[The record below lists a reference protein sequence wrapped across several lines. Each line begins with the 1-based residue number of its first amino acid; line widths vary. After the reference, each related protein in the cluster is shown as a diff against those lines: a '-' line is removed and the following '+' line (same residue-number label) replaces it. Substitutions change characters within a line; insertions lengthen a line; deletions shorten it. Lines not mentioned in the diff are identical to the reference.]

1 MKRVVLTL
9 VLCGVFLLTGC
20 KSYNERDIVKELEN
34 KLNKANS
41 YFVQGEMEITNN
53 EDIYTYSV
61 EVSFKEKDNYKV
73 VLTNTSNDH
82 TQVILRN
89 SDGVYVVTPSLNK
102 SFKFQSDW
110 PYNNSQVYLLKSL
123 IEDMGNEDG
132 RSFEKSDKGYIFTT
146 KVVYPNNEKLVKQTI
161 SLDKKLNI
169 DEVRVLD
176 KDNNTQIKMKYNKI
190 DWNKGFSDDY
200 FDLSSIID
208 VTEAR
213 EKSTVD
219 NGNGNVNSNS
229 NSNNNSSSNS
239 NDNSNMNS
247 NSGNN
252 DSSVKGSDNDR
263 GNLNG
268 DNSGNNG
275 SSANNGASDNSNMN
289 SNSNTNANTNTNTN
303 TNTNNSSEES
313 SKTETKETA
322 SLDDVI
328 YPMYLPS
335 NTYLKGTEK
344 FKTDTGQ
351 RLILTFEGDNPF
363 TLVEETVTRSKD
375 HEIIPT
381 YGELELL
388 LDAVAIVNDNS
399 VNWISNGTQYYIT
412 SDTLATSSL
421 LEVARSISV
430 LPVSK

>member
-123 IEDMGNEDG
+123 IEDMSNEDG
-132 RSFEKSDKGYIFTT
+132 RSFEKNDKGYVFTT
-146 KVVYPNNEKLVKQTI
+146 KVVYPNNEKLVKQSI

-169 DEVRVLD
+169 DVVRVLD
-176 KDNNTQIKMKYNKI
+176 KDNNTQIKMKYNRI

-213 EKSTVD
+213 EKSSVD
-219 NGNGNVNSNS
+219 NGNMN
-229 NSNNNSSSNS
+229 SNS
-239 NDNSNMNS
+239 NDNSNMNNNS
-247 NSGNN
+247 NS
-252 DSSVKGSDNDR
+252 DSSVKDSDNDR

-268 DNSGNNG
+268 DNSD
-275 SSANNGASDNSNMN
+275 SSDNSNMN
-289 SNSNTNANTNTNTN
+289 SNSNTNTNTN
-303 TNTNNSSEES
+303 EDS

>member
-123 IEDMGNEDG
+123 IEDMSNEDG
-132 RSFEKSDKGYIFTT
+132 RSFEKNDKGYVFTT

-169 DEVRVLD
+169 DVVRVLD
-176 KDNNTQIKMKYNKI
+176 KDNNTQIKMKYNRI

-213 EKSTVD
+213 EKSSVD
-219 NGNGNVNSNS
+219 NGNMNSN
-229 NSNNNSSSNS
+229 SNS

-247 NSGNN
+247 NSNN
-252 DSSVKGSDNDR
+252 SDSSVKGSDNDR

-268 DNSGNNG
+268 DNSD
-275 SSANNGASDNSNMN
+275 SSDNSNMN
-289 SNSNTNANTNTNTN
+289 SNSNTNTNTNTN
-303 TNTNNSSEES
+303 TNEDS

-388 LDAVAIVNDNS
+388 LDAIAIVNDNS

>member
-123 IEDMGNEDG
+123 IEDMSNEDG
-132 RSFEKSDKGYIFTT
+132 RSFEKNDKGYVFTT
-146 KVVYPNNEKLVKQTI
+146 KVVYPNNEKLVKQSI

-169 DEVRVLD
+169 DVVRVLD
-176 KDNNTQIKMKYNKI
+176 KDNNTQIKMKYNRI

-213 EKSTVD
+213 EKSSVD
-219 NGNGNVNSNS
+219 NGNMNSNS
-229 NSNNNSSSNS
+229 NSNSNS
-239 NDNSNMNS
+239 DS
-247 NSGNN
+247 
-252 DSSVKGSDNDR
+252 DSSVKDSDNDR

-268 DNSGNNG
+268 DNSDT
-275 SSANNGASDNSNMN
+275 SDNSNMN
-289 SNSNTNANTNTNTN
+289 SNSNTNTNTNTN
-303 TNTNNSSEES
+303 EDS

>member
-9 VLCGVFLLTGC
+9 VLCGIFLLTGC

-132 RSFEKSDKGYIFTT
+132 RSFEKNDKGYVFTT

-169 DEVRVLD
+169 DVVRVLD
-176 KDNNTQIKMKYNKI
+176 KDNNTQIKMKYNRI

-213 EKSTVD
+213 EKSSVD
-219 NGNGNVNSNS
+219 NGNMNSN
-229 NSNNNSSSNS
+229 SNS

-247 NSGNN
+247 NSNSNSNN
-252 DSSVKGSDNDR
+252 SDSSVKGSDNDR

-275 SSANNGASDNSNMN
+275 ASDNSNINDNNN
-289 SNSNTNANTNTNTN
+289 SNSNTNTNTN
-303 TNTNNSSEES
+303 TNTNEDS

>member
-123 IEDMGNEDG
+123 IEDMSNEDG
-132 RSFEKSDKGYIFTT
+132 RSFEKNDKGYVFTT
-146 KVVYPNNEKLVKQTI
+146 KVVYPNNEKLVKQSI

-169 DEVRVLD
+169 DVVRVLD
-176 KDNNTQIKMKYNKI
+176 KDNNTQIKMKYNRI

-213 EKSTVD
+213 EKSSVD
-219 NGNGNVNSNS
+219 NGNMN
-229 NSNNNSSSNS
+229 SNS
-239 NDNSNMNS
+239 NDNSNMNNNS
-247 NSGNN
+247 NS
-252 DSSVKGSDNDR
+252 DSSVKDSDNDR

-268 DNSGNNG
+268 DNSDT
-275 SSANNGASDNSNMN
+275 SDNSNMN
-289 SNSNTNANTNTNTN
+289 SNSNTNTNTNTN
-303 TNTNNSSEES
+303 EDS

>member
-123 IEDMGNEDG
+123 IEDMSNEDG
-132 RSFEKSDKGYIFTT
+132 RSFEKNDKGYVFTT
-146 KVVYPNNEKLVKQTI
+146 KVVYPNNEKLVKQSI

-169 DEVRVLD
+169 DVVRVLD
-176 KDNNTQIKMKYNKI
+176 RDNNTQIKMKYNRI

-213 EKSTVD
+213 EKSSVD
-219 NGNGNVNSNS
+219 NGNMNS
-229 NSNNNSSSNS
+229 NSNNS
-239 NDNSNMNS
+239 
-247 NSGNN
+247 

-268 DNSGNNG
+268 DNSD
-275 SSANNGASDNSNMN
+275 SSDNSNMN
-289 SNSNTNANTNTNTN
+289 SNSNTNTNTNTN
-303 TNTNNSSEES
+303 TNEDS
-313 SKTETKETA
+313 SKAETKETA

>member
-20 KSYNERDIVKELEN
+20 KSYNEKDIVKELEN

-123 IEDMGNEDG
+123 IEDMSNVDG
-132 RSFEKSDKGYIFTT
+132 RSFEKNDKGYIFTT

-161 SLDKKLNI
+161 SLDKKFNI

-219 NGNGNVNSNS
+219 NGNGNVNSN
-229 NSNNNSSSNS
+229 
-239 NDNSNMNS
+239 DNMNS
-247 NSGNN
+247 NSSN
-252 DSSVKGSDNDR
+252 DNDNDR

-268 DNSGNNG
+268 DNNGNDG

-289 SNSNTNANTNTNTN
+289 GNSNTNTNTN
-303 TNTNNSSEES
+303 TNTNSNNSEES

-335 NTYLKGTEK
+335 NTYLKGTDK

>member
-9 VLCGVFLLTGC
+9 ALCGVFLLTGC

-123 IEDMGNEDG
+123 IEDMSNEDG
-132 RSFEKSDKGYIFTT
+132 RSFEKNDKGYVFTT
-146 KVVYPNNEKLVKQTI
+146 KVVYPNNEKLVKQSI

-169 DEVRVLD
+169 DVVRVLD
-176 KDNNTQIKMKYNKI
+176 KDNNTQIKMKYNRI

-213 EKSTVD
+213 EKSSVD
-219 NGNGNVNSNS
+219 NGNMN
-229 NSNNNSSSNS
+229 SNS
-239 NDNSNMNS
+239 NDNSNMNNNS
-247 NSGNN
+247 NS
-252 DSSVKGSDNDR
+252 DSNSDNSVKDSDNDR

-268 DNSGNNG
+268 DNSDT
-275 SSANNGASDNSNMN
+275 SDNSNMN
-289 SNSNTNANTNTNTN
+289 SNSNTNTNTNTN
-303 TNTNNSSEES
+303 EDS

-399 VNWISNGTQYYIT
+399 VNWISNGMQYYIT

>member
-132 RSFEKSDKGYIFTT
+132 RSFEKNDKGYVFTT
-146 KVVYPNNEKLVKQTI
+146 KVVYPNNEKLVKQSI

-169 DEVRVLD
+169 DVVRVLD
-176 KDNNTQIKMKYNKI
+176 KDNNTQIKMKYNRI

-213 EKSTVD
+213 EKSSVD
-219 NGNGNVNSNS
+219 NGNMNSN
-229 NSNNNSSSNS
+229 SNS
-239 NDNSNMNS
+239 NDNSNMNNNS
-247 NSGNN
+247 NS
-252 DSSVKGSDNDR
+252 DSSVKDSDNDR

-268 DNSGNNG
+268 DNSDT
-275 SSANNGASDNSNMN
+275 SDNANMN
-289 SNSNTNANTNTNTN
+289 SNSNSNSNSNTNTNTN
-303 TNTNNSSEES
+303 TNTNEDS

>member
-123 IEDMGNEDG
+123 IEDMSNEDG
-132 RSFEKSDKGYIFTT
+132 RSFEKNDKGYVFTT

-169 DEVRVLD
+169 DVVRVLD
-176 KDNNTQIKMKYNKI
+176 KDNNTQIKMKYNRI

-213 EKSTVD
+213 EKSSVD
-219 NGNGNVNSNS
+219 NGNMN
-229 NSNNNSSSNS
+229 SNS

-247 NSGNN
+247 NSNS
-252 DSSVKGSDNDR
+252 DSSVKDSDNDR

-268 DNSGNNG
+268 DNSD
-275 SSANNGASDNSNMN
+275 SSDNSNMN
-289 SNSNTNANTNTNTN
+289 SNSNTNTNTNTN
-303 TNTNNSSEES
+303 TNEDS

>member
-123 IEDMGNEDG
+123 IEDMSNEDG
-132 RSFEKSDKGYIFTT
+132 RSFEKNDKGYVFTT
-146 KVVYPNNEKLVKQTI
+146 KVVYPNNEKLVKQSI

-169 DEVRVLD
+169 DVVRVLD
-176 KDNNTQIKMKYNKI
+176 KDNNTQIKMKYNRI

-213 EKSTVD
+213 EKSSVD
-219 NGNGNVNSNS
+219 NGNMNSNS
-229 NSNNNSSSNS
+229 NSNSNS
-239 NDNSNMNS
+239 NDNSNMNNNS
-247 NSGNN
+247 NS
-252 DSSVKGSDNDR
+252 DSSVKDSDNDR

-268 DNSGNNG
+268 DNSDN
-275 SSANNGASDNSNMN
+275 SDNSNMN
-289 SNSNTNANTNTNTN
+289 SNSNTNTNTNTN
-303 TNTNNSSEES
+303 TNEDS

>member
-20 KSYNERDIVKELEN
+20 KSYNEKDIVKELEN

-123 IEDMGNEDG
+123 IEDMGNVDG
-132 RSFEKSDKGYIFTT
+132 RSFEKNDKGYIFTT

-219 NGNGNVNSNS
+219 NGNGNVNSN
-229 NSNNNSSSNS
+229 
-239 NDNSNMNS
+239 DNMNS
-247 NSGNN
+247 NSGNDN
-252 DSSVKGSDNDR
+252 DNDR

-268 DNSGNNG
+268 NNSGNDG

-289 SNSNTNANTNTNTN
+289 GNSNTNTNTN
-303 TNTNNSSEES
+303 TNTNNNSEES

>member
-123 IEDMGNEDG
+123 IEDMSNEDG
-132 RSFEKSDKGYIFTT
+132 RSFEKNDKGYVFTT
-146 KVVYPNNEKLVKQTI
+146 KVVYPNNEKLVKQSI

-169 DEVRVLD
+169 DVVRVLD
-176 KDNNTQIKMKYNKI
+176 KDNNTQIKMKYNRI

-213 EKSTVD
+213 EKSSVD
-219 NGNGNVNSNS
+219 NGNMN
-229 NSNNNSSSNS
+229 SNS
-239 NDNSNMNS
+239 NDNSNMNNNS
-247 NSGNN
+247 NS
-252 DSSVKGSDNDR
+252 DSSVKDSDNDR

-268 DNSGNNG
+268 DNSDT
-275 SSANNGASDNSNMN
+275 SDNSNMN
-289 SNSNTNANTNTNTN
+289 SNSNTNTNTNTN
-303 TNTNNSSEES
+303 EDS

-399 VNWISNGTQYYIT
+399 VNWISNGMQYYIT

>member
-9 VLCGVFLLTGC
+9 VLCGIFLLTGC

-132 RSFEKSDKGYIFTT
+132 RSFEKNDKGYVFTT

-169 DEVRVLD
+169 DVVRVLD
-176 KDNNTQIKMKYNKI
+176 KDNNTQIKMKYNRI

-213 EKSTVD
+213 EKSSVD
-219 NGNGNVNSNS
+219 NGNMN
-229 NSNNNSSSNS
+229 SNS

-247 NSGNN
+247 NSNN
-252 DSSVKGSDNDR
+252 SDSSVKGSDNDR

-275 SSANNGASDNSNMN
+275 ASDNSNINDNNN
-289 SNSNTNANTNTNTN
+289 SNSNTNTNTN
-303 TNTNNSSEES
+303 TNTNEDS

>member
-123 IEDMGNEDG
+123 IEDMSNEDG
-132 RSFEKSDKGYIFTT
+132 RSFEKNDKGYVFTT
-146 KVVYPNNEKLVKQTI
+146 KVVYPNNEKLVKQSI

-169 DEVRVLD
+169 DVVRVLD
-176 KDNNTQIKMKYNKI
+176 KDNNTQIKMKYNRI

-213 EKSTVD
+213 EKSSVD
-219 NGNGNVNSNS
+219 NGNMNSN
-229 NSNNNSSSNS
+229 SNS
-239 NDNSNMNS
+239 NDNSNMNNNNNS
-247 NSGNN
+247 NSDN
-252 DSSVKGSDNDR
+252 SVKDSDNDR

-268 DNSGNNG
+268 DNSDT
-275 SSANNGASDNSNMN
+275 SDNSNMN
-289 SNSNTNANTNTNTN
+289 SNSNTNTNTNTN
-303 TNTNNSSEES
+303 EDS

-399 VNWISNGTQYYIT
+399 VNWISNGMQYYIT

>member
-123 IEDMGNEDG
+123 IEDMSNEDG
-132 RSFEKSDKGYIFTT
+132 RSFEKNDKGYVFTT
-146 KVVYPNNEKLVKQTI
+146 KVVYPNNEKLVKQSI

-169 DEVRVLD
+169 DVVRVLD
-176 KDNNTQIKMKYNKI
+176 KDNNTQIKMKYNRI

-213 EKSTVD
+213 EKSSVD
-219 NGNGNVNSNS
+219 NGNMN
-229 NSNNNSSSNS
+229 SNS
-239 NDNSNMNS
+239 NDNSNMNNNS
-247 NSGNN
+247 NS
-252 DSSVKGSDNDR
+252 DSSVKDSDNDR

-268 DNSGNNG
+268 DNSDN
-275 SSANNGASDNSNMN
+275 SDNSNMN
-289 SNSNTNANTNTNTN
+289 SNSNTNTNTNTN
-303 TNTNNSSEES
+303 TNEDS

>member
-1 MKRVVLTL
+1 M
-9 VLCGVFLLTGC
+9 
-20 KSYNERDIVKELEN
+20 N
-34 KLNKANS
+34 
-41 YFVQGEMEITNN
+41 
-53 EDIYTYSV
+53 
-61 EVSFKEKDNYKV
+61 
-73 VLTNTSNDH
+73 
-82 TQVILRN
+82 
-89 SDGVYVVTPSLNK
+89 
-102 SFKFQSDW
+102 
-110 PYNNSQVYLLKSL
+110 
-123 IEDMGNEDG
+123 
-132 RSFEKSDKGYIFTT
+132 
-146 KVVYPNNEKLVKQTI
+146 
-161 SLDKKLNI
+161 
-169 DEVRVLD
+169 
-176 KDNNTQIKMKYNKI
+176 
-190 DWNKGFSDDY
+190 
-200 FDLSSIID
+200 
-208 VTEAR
+208 
-213 EKSTVD
+213 
-219 NGNGNVNSNS
+219 
-229 NSNNNSSSNS
+229 SNS
-239 NDNSNMNS
+239 NDNSNMNNNS
-247 NSGNN
+247 NS
-252 DSSVKGSDNDR
+252 DSNSDNSVKDSDNDR

-268 DNSGNNG
+268 DNSDT
-275 SSANNGASDNSNMN
+275 SDNSNMN
-289 SNSNTNANTNTNTN
+289 SNSNTNTNTNTN
-303 TNTNNSSEES
+303 EDS

-399 VNWISNGTQYYIT
+399 VNWISNGMQYYIT

>member
-123 IEDMGNEDG
+123 IEDMSNEDG
-132 RSFEKSDKGYIFTT
+132 RSFEKNDKGYVFTT
-146 KVVYPNNEKLVKQTI
+146 KVVYPNNEKLVKQSI

-169 DEVRVLD
+169 DVVRVLD
-176 KDNNTQIKMKYNKI
+176 KDNNTQIKMKYNRI

-213 EKSTVD
+213 EKSSVD
-219 NGNGNVNSNS
+219 NGNMN
-229 NSNNNSSSNS
+229 SNS
-239 NDNSNMNS
+239 NDNSNMNNNS
-247 NSGNN
+247 NS
-252 DSSVKGSDNDR
+252 DSNSDNSVKDSDNDR

-268 DNSGNNG
+268 DNSDT
-275 SSANNGASDNSNMN
+275 SDNSNMN
-289 SNSNTNANTNTNTN
+289 SNSNTNTNTNTN
-303 TNTNNSSEES
+303 EDS

-399 VNWISNGTQYYIT
+399 VNWISNGMQYYIT

>member
-123 IEDMGNEDG
+123 IEDMSNEDG
-132 RSFEKSDKGYIFTT
+132 RSFEKNDKGYVFTT
-146 KVVYPNNEKLVKQTI
+146 KVVYPNNEKLVKQSI

-169 DEVRVLD
+169 DVVRVLD
-176 KDNNTQIKMKYNKI
+176 KDNNTQIKMKYNRI

-213 EKSTVD
+213 EKSSVD
-219 NGNGNVNSNS
+219 NGNMN
-229 NSNNNSSSNS
+229 SNS
-239 NDNSNMNS
+239 NDNSNMNNNS
-247 NSGNN
+247 NS
-252 DSSVKGSDNDR
+252 DSSVKDSDNDR

-268 DNSGNNG
+268 DNSDT
-275 SSANNGASDNSNMN
+275 SDNSNMN
-289 SNSNTNANTNTNTN
+289 SNSNTNTNTNTN
-303 TNTNNSSEES
+303 TNEDS

>member
-123 IEDMGNEDG
+123 IEDMSNEDG
-132 RSFEKSDKGYIFTT
+132 RSFERNDKGYVFTT
-146 KVVYPNNEKLVKQTI
+146 KVVYPNNEKLVKQSI

-169 DEVRVLD
+169 DVVRVLD
-176 KDNNTQIKMKYNKI
+176 KDNNTQIKMKYNRI

-213 EKSTVD
+213 EKSSVD
-219 NGNGNVNSNS
+219 NGNMNSN
-229 NSNNNSSSNS
+229 SNS
-239 NDNSNMNS
+239 NDNSNMNNNS
-247 NSGNN
+247 NS
-252 DSSVKGSDNDR
+252 DSSVKDSDNDR

-268 DNSGNNG
+268 DNSDN
-275 SSANNGASDNSNMN
+275 SDNSNMN
-289 SNSNTNANTNTNTN
+289 SNSNTNTNTNTN
-303 TNTNNSSEES
+303 TNEDS

-399 VNWISNGTQYYIT
+399 VNWISNGMQYYIT

>member
-123 IEDMGNEDG
+123 IEDMSNEDG
-132 RSFEKSDKGYIFTT
+132 RSFEKNDKGYVFTT
-146 KVVYPNNEKLVKQTI
+146 KVVYPNNEKLVKQSI

-169 DEVRVLD
+169 DVVRVLD
-176 KDNNTQIKMKYNKI
+176 KDNNTQIKMKYNRI

-213 EKSTVD
+213 EKSSVD
-219 NGNGNVNSNS
+219 NGNMNSNS
-229 NSNNNSSSNS
+229 NSDSNS
-239 NDNSNMNS
+239 DNS
-247 NSGNN
+247 
-252 DSSVKGSDNDR
+252 VKDSDNDR

-268 DNSGNNG
+268 DNSDT
-275 SSANNGASDNSNMN
+275 SDNSNMN
-289 SNSNTNANTNTNTN
+289 SNSNTNTNTNTN
-303 TNTNNSSEES
+303 EDS

-399 VNWISNGTQYYIT
+399 VNWISNGMQYYIT

>member
-123 IEDMGNEDG
+123 IEDMSNEDG
-132 RSFEKSDKGYIFTT
+132 RSFEKNDKGYVFTT
-146 KVVYPNNEKLVKQTI
+146 KVVYPNNEKLVKQSI

-169 DEVRVLD
+169 DVVRVLD
-176 KDNNTQIKMKYNKI
+176 KDNNTQIKMKYNRI

-213 EKSTVD
+213 EKSSVD
-219 NGNGNVNSNS
+219 NGNMNSN
-229 NSNNNSSSNS
+229 SNS
-239 NDNSNMNS
+239 NDNSNMNNNS
-247 NSGNN
+247 NSDSNS
-252 DSSVKGSDNDR
+252 DSSVKDSDNDR

-268 DNSGNNG
+268 DNSDT
-275 SSANNGASDNSNMN
+275 SDNSNMN
-289 SNSNTNANTNTNTN
+289 SNSNTNTNTNTN
-303 TNTNNSSEES
+303 TNEDS

>member
-123 IEDMGNEDG
+123 IEDMSNEDG
-132 RSFEKSDKGYIFTT
+132 RSFEKNDKGYVFTT
-146 KVVYPNNEKLVKQTI
+146 KVVYPNNEKLVKQSI

-169 DEVRVLD
+169 DVVRVLD
-176 KDNNTQIKMKYNKI
+176 KDNNTQIKMKYNRI

-213 EKSTVD
+213 EKSSVD
-219 NGNGNVNSNS
+219 NGNMN
-229 NSNNNSSSNS
+229 SNS
-239 NDNSNMNS
+239 NDNSNMNNNS
-247 NSGNN
+247 NS
-252 DSSVKGSDNDR
+252 DSSVKDSDNDR

-268 DNSGNNG
+268 DNSDT
-275 SSANNGASDNSNMN
+275 SDNSNMN
-289 SNSNTNANTNTNTN
+289 SNSNTNTNTNTN
-303 TNTNNSSEES
+303 TTTNEDS

>member
-123 IEDMGNEDG
+123 IEDMSNEDG
-132 RSFEKSDKGYIFTT
+132 RSFEKNDKGYVFTT
-146 KVVYPNNEKLVKQTI
+146 KVVYPNNEKLVKQSI

-169 DEVRVLD
+169 DVVRVLD
-176 KDNNTQIKMKYNKI
+176 KDNNTQIKMKYNRI

-213 EKSTVD
+213 EKSSVD
-219 NGNGNVNSNS
+219 NGNMNSN
-229 NSNNNSSSNS
+229 SNS

-247 NSGNN
+247 NSNN
-252 DSSVKGSDNDR
+252 SDSSVKGSDNDR

-268 DNSGNNG
+268 DNSD
-275 SSANNGASDNSNMN
+275 SSDNSNMN
-289 SNSNTNANTNTNTN
+289 SNSNTNTNTNTN
-303 TNTNNSSEES
+303 TNEDS

>member
-123 IEDMGNEDG
+123 IEDMSNEDG
-132 RSFEKSDKGYIFTT
+132 RSFEKNDKGYVFTT
-146 KVVYPNNEKLVKQTI
+146 KVVYPNNEKLVKQSI

-169 DEVRVLD
+169 DVVRVLD
-176 KDNNTQIKMKYNKI
+176 KDNNTQIKMKYNRI

-213 EKSTVD
+213 EKSSVD
-219 NGNGNVNSNS
+219 NGNMNSN
-229 NSNNNSSSNS
+229 SNS
-239 NDNSNMNS
+239 NDNSNMNNNS
-247 NSGNN
+247 NS
-252 DSSVKGSDNDR
+252 DSNVKDSDNDR

-268 DNSGNNG
+268 DNSD
-275 SSANNGASDNSNMN
+275 SSDNSNMN
-289 SNSNTNANTNTNTN
+289 SNSNTNTNTNTN
-303 TNTNNSSEES
+303 TNEDS

>member
-123 IEDMGNEDG
+123 IEDMSNEDG
-132 RSFEKSDKGYIFTT
+132 RSFEKNDKGYVFTT
-146 KVVYPNNEKLVKQTI
+146 KVVYPNNEKLFKQSI

-169 DEVRVLD
+169 DVVRVLD
-176 KDNNTQIKMKYNKI
+176 KDNNTQIKMKYNRI

-213 EKSTVD
+213 EKSSVD
-219 NGNGNVNSNS
+219 NGNMN
-229 NSNNNSSSNS
+229 SNS
-239 NDNSNMNS
+239 NDNSNMNNNS
-247 NSGNN
+247 NS
-252 DSSVKGSDNDR
+252 DSNSDNSVKDSDNDR

-268 DNSGNNG
+268 DNSDT
-275 SSANNGASDNSNMN
+275 SDNSNMN
-289 SNSNTNANTNTNTN
+289 SNSNTNTNTNTN
-303 TNTNNSSEES
+303 EDS

-399 VNWISNGTQYYIT
+399 VNWISNGMQYYIT

>member
-123 IEDMGNEDG
+123 IEDMSNEDG
-132 RSFEKSDKGYIFTT
+132 RSFEKNDKGYVFTT

-169 DEVRVLD
+169 DVVRVLD
-176 KDNNTQIKMKYNKI
+176 KDNNTQIKMKYNRI

-213 EKSTVD
+213 EKSSVD
-219 NGNGNVNSNS
+219 NGNMNSN
-229 NSNNNSSSNS
+229 SNS

-247 NSGNN
+247 NSNN
-252 DSSVKGSDNDR
+252 SDSSVKGSDNDR

-268 DNSGNNG
+268 DNSD
-275 SSANNGASDNSNMN
+275 SSDNSNMN
-289 SNSNTNANTNTNTN
+289 SNSNTNTNTNTN
-303 TNTNNSSEES
+303 TNEDS

-335 NTYLKGTEK
+335 NTYLKETEK

-388 LDAVAIVNDNS
+388 LDAIAIVNDNS

>member
-123 IEDMGNEDG
+123 IEDMSNEDG
-132 RSFEKSDKGYIFTT
+132 RSFERNDKGYVFTT
-146 KVVYPNNEKLVKQTI
+146 KVVYPNNEKLVKQSI

-169 DEVRVLD
+169 DVVRVLD
-176 KDNNTQIKMKYNKI
+176 KDNNTQIKMKYNRI

-213 EKSTVD
+213 EKSSVD
-219 NGNGNVNSNS
+219 NGNMN
-229 NSNNNSSSNS
+229 SNS
-239 NDNSNMNS
+239 NDNSNMNNNS
-247 NSGNN
+247 NS
-252 DSSVKGSDNDR
+252 DSSVKDSDNDR

-268 DNSGNNG
+268 DNSDT
-275 SSANNGASDNSNMN
+275 SDNSNMN
-289 SNSNTNANTNTNTN
+289 SNSNTNTNTNTN
-303 TNTNNSSEES
+303 EDS

>member
-123 IEDMGNEDG
+123 IEDMSNEDG
-132 RSFEKSDKGYIFTT
+132 RSFEKNDKGYVFTT
-146 KVVYPNNEKLVKQTI
+146 KVVYPNNEKLVKQSI

-169 DEVRVLD
+169 DVVRVLD
-176 KDNNTQIKMKYNKI
+176 KDNNTQIKMKYNRI

-213 EKSTVD
+213 EKSSVD
-219 NGNGNVNSNS
+219 NGNMN
-229 NSNNNSSSNS
+229 SNS
-239 NDNSNMNS
+239 NDNSNMNNNS
-247 NSGNN
+247 NSDSNS
-252 DSSVKGSDNDR
+252 DSSVKDSDNDR

-268 DNSGNNG
+268 DNSDT
-275 SSANNGASDNSNMN
+275 SDNSNMN
-289 SNSNTNANTNTNTN
+289 SNSNTNTNTNTN
-303 TNTNNSSEES
+303 TNEDS

>member
-123 IEDMGNEDG
+123 IEDMSNEDG
-132 RSFEKSDKGYIFTT
+132 RSFEKNDKGYVFTT
-146 KVVYPNNEKLVKQTI
+146 KVVYPNNEKLVKQSI

-169 DEVRVLD
+169 DVVRVLD
-176 KDNNTQIKMKYNKI
+176 KDNNTQIKMKYNRI

-213 EKSTVD
+213 EKSSVD
-219 NGNGNVNSNS
+219 NGNMNSN
-229 NSNNNSSSNS
+229 SNS
-239 NDNSNMNS
+239 NDNSNMNNNS
-247 NSGNN
+247 NS
-252 DSSVKGSDNDR
+252 DSSVKDSDNDR

-268 DNSGNNG
+268 DNSDT
-275 SSANNGASDNSNMN
+275 SDNSNMN
-289 SNSNTNANTNTNTN
+289 SNSNTNTNTNTN
-303 TNTNNSSEES
+303 TNEDS

>member
-123 IEDMGNEDG
+123 IEDMSNEDG
-132 RSFEKSDKGYIFTT
+132 RSFEKNDKGYVFTT
-146 KVVYPNNEKLVKQTI
+146 KVVYPNNEKLVKQSI

-169 DEVRVLD
+169 DVVRVLD
-176 KDNNTQIKMKYNKI
+176 KDNNTQIKMKYNRI

-213 EKSTVD
+213 EKSSVD
-219 NGNGNVNSNS
+219 NGNMN
-229 NSNNNSSSNS
+229 SNS
-239 NDNSNMNS
+239 NDNSNNNNNNS
-247 NSGNN
+247 NS
-252 DSSVKGSDNDR
+252 DSSVKDSDNDR

-268 DNSGNNG
+268 DNSDN
-275 SSANNGASDNSNMN
+275 SDNSNMN
-289 SNSNTNANTNTNTN
+289 SNNNTNTNTN
-303 TNTNNSSEES
+303 TNTNEDS

>member
-123 IEDMGNEDG
+123 IEDMSNEDG
-132 RSFEKSDKGYIFTT
+132 RSFEKNDKGYVFTT
-146 KVVYPNNEKLVKQTI
+146 KVVYPNNEKLVKQSI

-169 DEVRVLD
+169 DVVRVLD
-176 KDNNTQIKMKYNKI
+176 KDNNTQIKMKYNRI

-213 EKSTVD
+213 EKSSVD
-219 NGNGNVNSNS
+219 NGNMN
-229 NSNNNSSSNS
+229 SNS
-239 NDNSNMNS
+239 NDNSNMNNNS
-247 NSGNN
+247 NS
-252 DSSVKGSDNDR
+252 DSNSDNSVKDSDNDR

-268 DNSGNNG
+268 DNSDT
-275 SSANNGASDNSNMN
+275 SDNSNMN
-289 SNSNTNANTNTNTN
+289 SNSNTNTNTNTN
-303 TNTNNSSEES
+303 EDS

-399 VNWISNGTQYYIT
+399 VNWISNGIQYYIT

>member
-123 IEDMGNEDG
+123 IEDMSNEDG
-132 RSFEKSDKGYIFTT
+132 RSFEKNDKGYVFTT
-146 KVVYPNNEKLVKQTI
+146 KVVYPNNEKLVKQSI

-169 DEVRVLD
+169 DVVRVLD
-176 KDNNTQIKMKYNKI
+176 KDNNTQIKMKYNRI

-213 EKSTVD
+213 EKSSVD
-219 NGNGNVNSNS
+219 NGNMN
-229 NSNNNSSSNS
+229 SNS
-239 NDNSNMNS
+239 NDNSNMNNNS
-247 NSGNN
+247 NS
-252 DSSVKGSDNDR
+252 DSNSDNSVKDSDNDR

-268 DNSGNNG
+268 DNSDT
-275 SSANNGASDNSNMN
+275 SDNSNMN
-289 SNSNTNANTNTNTN
+289 SNSNTNTNTNTN
-303 TNTNNSSEES
+303 EDS

>member
-123 IEDMGNEDG
+123 IEDMSNEDG
-132 RSFEKSDKGYIFTT
+132 RSFEKNDKGYVFTT
-146 KVVYPNNEKLVKQTI
+146 KVVYPNNEKLVKQSI

-169 DEVRVLD
+169 DVVRVLD
-176 KDNNTQIKMKYNKI
+176 KDNNTQIKMKYNRI

-213 EKSTVD
+213 EKSSVD
-219 NGNGNVNSNS
+219 NGNMN
-229 NSNNNSSSNS
+229 SNS
-239 NDNSNMNS
+239 NDNSNMNNNS
-247 NSGNN
+247 NS
-252 DSSVKGSDNDR
+252 DSNSDNSVKDSDNDR

-268 DNSGNNG
+268 DNSDT
-275 SSANNGASDNSNMN
+275 SDNSNMN
-289 SNSNTNANTNTNTN
+289 SNSNSNSNTNTNTN
-303 TNTNNSSEES
+303 TNEDS

-399 VNWISNGTQYYIT
+399 VNWISNGMQYYIT

>member
-132 RSFEKSDKGYIFTT
+132 RSFEKNDKGYVFTT

-169 DEVRVLD
+169 DVVRVLD
-176 KDNNTQIKMKYNKI
+176 KDNNTQIKMKYNRI

-208 VTEAR
+208 VTEAK
-213 EKSTVD
+213 EKSSVD
-219 NGNGNVNSNS
+219 NGNMNSN
-229 NSNNNSSSNS
+229 SNS

-247 NSGNN
+247 NSNN
-252 DSSVKGSDNDR
+252 SDSSVKGSDNDR

-275 SSANNGASDNSNMN
+275 ASDNSNINDNNN
-289 SNSNTNANTNTNTN
+289 SNSNTNTNTN
-303 TNTNNSSEES
+303 TNEDS

>member
-123 IEDMGNEDG
+123 IEDMSNEDG
-132 RSFEKSDKGYIFTT
+132 RSFEKNDKGYVFTT

-169 DEVRVLD
+169 DVVRVLD
-176 KDNNTQIKMKYNKI
+176 RDNNTQIKMKYNRI

-213 EKSTVD
+213 EKSSVD
-219 NGNGNVNSNS
+219 NGNMNSNS
-229 NSNNNSSSNS
+229 NSNS

-247 NSGNN
+247 NSNN
-252 DSSVKGSDNDR
+252 SDSSVKGSDNDR

-275 SSANNGASDNSNMN
+275 ASDNSNINDNNN
-289 SNSNTNANTNTNTN
+289 SNSNSNTNTNTN
-303 TNTNNSSEES
+303 TNTNEDS

>member
-123 IEDMGNEDG
+123 IEDMSNEDG
-132 RSFEKSDKGYIFTT
+132 RSFEKNDKGYVFTT

-169 DEVRVLD
+169 DVVRVLD
-176 KDNNTQIKMKYNKI
+176 KDNNTQIKMKYNRI

-213 EKSTVD
+213 EKSSVD
-219 NGNGNVNSNS
+219 NGNMNSN
-229 NSNNNSSSNS
+229 SNS

-247 NSGNN
+247 NSNN
-252 DSSVKGSDNDR
+252 SDSSVKGSDNDR

-268 DNSGNNG
+268 DNSD
-275 SSANNGASDNSNMN
+275 SSDNSNMN
-289 SNSNTNANTNTNTN
+289 SNSNTNTNTN
-303 TNTNNSSEES
+303 EDS

-388 LDAVAIVNDNS
+388 LDAIAIVNDNS

>member
-123 IEDMGNEDG
+123 IEDMSNEDG
-132 RSFEKSDKGYIFTT
+132 RSFEKNDKGYVFTT
-146 KVVYPNNEKLVKQTI
+146 KVVYPNNEKLVKQSI

-169 DEVRVLD
+169 DVVRVLD
-176 KDNNTQIKMKYNKI
+176 KDNNTQIKMKYNRI

-213 EKSTVD
+213 EKSSVD
-219 NGNGNVNSNS
+219 NGNMNSNS
-229 NSNNNSSSNS
+229 NSNS
-239 NDNSNMNS
+239 NDNSNMNNNS
-247 NSGNN
+247 NS
-252 DSSVKGSDNDR
+252 DSSVKDSDNDR

-268 DNSGNNG
+268 DNSDT
-275 SSANNGASDNSNMN
+275 SDNSNMN
-289 SNSNTNANTNTNTN
+289 SNSNTNTNTNTN
-303 TNTNNSSEES
+303 EDS